1 MGSLPVRQVEKLL
14 RRYADRGV
22 FRSFHVSETRG
33 GKLSCKFE
41 WLTERPLT
49 AVYDPKT
56 DALEFRNL
64 LPDVPAA
71 SPMYAELKAFAR
83 ERADSRLPDHRRIDA
98 ERAAVK
104 CSNRKGAV
112 ASVITCKKG
121 DREYGVTRAVKLVNE
136 IFCGFLKGPYFDYMV
151 ENFGEPAE

>member
-1 MGSLPVRQVEKLL
+1 MANQPARQVERLL

-83 ERADSRLPDHRRIDA
+83 ERADSRLPDHRRIDPK
-98 ERAAVK
+98 RAAVK
-104 CSNRKGAV
+104 CTNRKGAV
-112 ASVITCKKG
+112 SIVISFKKG
-121 DREYGVTRAVKLVNE
+121 EREYGVARAVKLVNE
-136 IFCGFLKGPYFDYMV
+136 IFLGFLKGPYFDYMV
-151 ENFGEPAE
+151 ANFGEPAE

>member
-1 MGSLPVRQVEKLL
+1 MANQSARQVERLL

-22 FRSFHVSETRG
+22 FRSFHVSKTRG

-64 LPDVPAA
+64 LPGVAAA

-83 ERADSRLPDHRRIDA
+83 ERADPRLPDHRRIDPK
-98 ERAAVK
+98 RAAVK

-112 ASVITCKKG
+112 SIVISFKKG
-121 DREYGVTRAVKLVNE
+121 DREYGVARAVKLVNE
-136 IFCGFLKGPYFDYMV
+136 IFLSFLRGPYFDYMV
-151 ENFGEPAE
+151 ANFGEPAE

>member
-1 MGSLPVRQVEKLL
+1 MVSQPVRQVERLL

-22 FRSFHVSETRG
+22 FRSFHASETRG

-41 WLTERPLT
+41 WLTQRPLT
-49 AVYDPKT
+49 AVYDPQA

-64 LPDVPAA
+64 LPHVPAA

-83 ERADSRLPDHRRIDA
+83 ERADSRLPDHRRIDPG
-98 ERAAVK
+98 RAAVK

-112 ASVITCKKG
+112 SIVISFKKG

-136 IFCGFLKGPYFDYMV
+136 IFCSFLKGPYFDYMV
-151 ENFGEPAE
+151 ANFGEPAE

>member
-1 MGSLPVRQVEKLL
+1 MANQPTRQVERLL

-49 AVYDPKT
+49 AVYDPQADT
-56 DALEFRNL
+56 LEFRNL

-83 ERADSRLPDHRRIDA
+83 ERADSGLPDHRRIDA

-112 ASVITCKKG
+112 SIVISFKKG

-136 IFCGFLKGPYFDYMV
+136 IFLGFLKGPYFDYMV
-151 ENFGEPAE
+151 ANFGEPAE

>member
-1 MGSLPVRQVEKLL
+1 MEAVADRVVDAQVE
-14 RRYADRGV
+14 RRDQDVLAAEPLAHGREGGCRLFAEAGV
-22 FRSFHVSETRG
+22 TQ
-33 GKLSCKFE
+33 
-41 WLTERPLT
+41 RPLT
-49 AVYDPKT
+49 AVYDPQA

-83 ERADSRLPDHRRIDA
+83 QRADSRLPDHRRIDPK
-98 ERAAVK
+98 RAAVK

-112 ASVITCKKG
+112 SIVISFKKG